1 LQWQR
6 DRRKCAGA
14 SSPHAS
20 AIVENAEIAANNQE
34 KEEEMEE
41 EEEKGSEDP
50 EQRLAAGS

>member
-1 LQWQR
+1 MQWQR

-20 AIVENAEIAANNQE
+20 AIVENAEIAANNEE

-41 EEEKGSEDP
+41 EEEKESEDP